1 MGLSTATDSASVF
14 FTRLCRQLCTFFQ
27 DELLEGQMRQMLS
40 RMFRQ
45 ASATVDTPV
54 TADVDGAFR
63 VLLP

>member
-1 MGLSTATDSASVF
+1 MGLSTATYSASVF

-27 DELLEGQMRQMLS
+27 DELPEGQMREMLS

-45 ASATVDTPV
+45 ASATVDKPV